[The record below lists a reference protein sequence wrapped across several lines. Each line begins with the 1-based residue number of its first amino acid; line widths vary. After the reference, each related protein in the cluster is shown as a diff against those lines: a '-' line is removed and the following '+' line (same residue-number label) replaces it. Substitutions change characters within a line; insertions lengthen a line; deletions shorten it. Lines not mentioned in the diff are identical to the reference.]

1 MIPVRLEMRNFLP
14 YRVHDPLKFEGI
26 HLACLTGPN
35 GAGKSSILDAIT
47 WALWGSA
54 RTKRDEDLIH
64 QGQDD
69 MHVQLDFEQEDI
81 LYRIIRRRSRSKRSS
96 TGTLDLFVRNAEG
109 HFHTINEPTMRATQE
124 KITHL
129 LRLDYETFIHSAFLQ
144 QGKADAF
151 TTQQPAKRKQIL
163 SDILGLEQWEK
174 FEERVKEHL
183 SVLKQRIDFCEER
196 IKEINAELAR
206 KPALEAEKAEA
217 KHLYAEAEQAR
228 DLAQA
233 LLDAIKDAPANLKN
247 REEKKN
253 ECERR
258 QREHQRDLEGVI
270 EQIARHEKQIEDYAV
285 IIGMREEIEGG
296 YTALQTARD
305 TDQSLNA
312 KLTDLISLDQRRA
325 DFNSQLSAA
334 RARLE
339 SECEA
344 LMKNMTQLEQI
355 IAAQPADNLEAAQE
369 EVSALQTLEV
379 ERDDITRQENTL
391 REERAGISS
400 LLSSIELQGKEKKDR
415 VQALRDAP
423 DTAACPLCGQPLSA
437 EHRELLIAQLGEEVE
452 THRLDYRARKDRI
465 KDIDTEIKVFKTQLT
480 SVEGSLKQ
488 LPALLENV
496 GKLQAQLTAASTATL
511 RIEEEQA
518 RFAVVQ
524 AELEAE
530 TFAPDVRTALA
541 LLNHEQDALG
551 YDKSAHDATRR
562 TLDEYRRFEQLKMQ
576 LSIAQ
581 QSLPAIEEALQGS
594 KIRRERLS
602 ELIGEIDED
611 VMKLEI
617 EIAGLQ
623 VQVAEYNQRELEV
636 RKRHTEL
643 LSAHGRLNRAEQAL
657 EAIETQAQRK
667 AKYEKDRETYRHE
680 EGVYKELKTAF
691 GKNGIPAMI
700 IETAIP
706 ELEVIANDLLSR
718 MTDGRMNLRLMTQRE
733 KVTGGTAETLDIE
746 IADELGTR
754 NYELYS
760 GGEAFRINFAIRIAL
775 SQLLTRRAGA
785 RLRTLFIDEGFG
797 TQDDSGRN
805 KLVEAITAI
814 QNDFDMILV
823 ITHIDDLRDS
833 FPVHVVVDK
842 TSSGSRVSIR

>member
-26 HLACLTGPN
+26 HLACLTGSN
-35 GAGKSSILDAIT
+35 GAGKSSILDAMT

-69 MHVQLDFEQEDI
+69 MHVQLDFEQEGI

-96 TGTLDLFVRNAEG
+96 TGTLDLFVRNSDG
-109 HFHTINEPTMRATQE
+109 HFHTINEPTMRATQD
-124 KITHL
+124 KINKL
-129 LRLDYETFIHSAFLQ
+129 LRLDYDTFVHSAFLQ

-151 TTQQPAKRKQIL
+151 TTQQPARRKQIL
-163 SDILGLEQWEK
+163 ADILGLEQWAK
-174 FEERVKEHL
+174 YEERVKET
-183 SVLKQRIDFCEER
+183 LKGLETRINVCEER
-196 IKEINAELAR
+196 IREINLELSR
-206 KPALEAEKAEA
+206 KPSLEAEKAEA
-217 KHLYAEAEQAR
+217 ARLYAEAEQAR
-228 DLAQA
+228 DQAQA

-247 REEKKN
+247 RQEKKN

-258 QREHQRDLEGVI
+258 RRDYQRDLDTVI
-270 EQIARHEKQIEDYAV
+270 EQIVRHEKQIEDYAA
-285 IIGMREEIEGG
+285 IIAMREEIEGG

-312 KLTDLISLDQRRA
+312 KLTDLMNLDKRRA
-325 DFNSQLSAA
+325 ELNSLLSAA

-339 SECEA
+339 SECVALTRNIAELEA
-344 LMKNMTQLEQI
+344 T
-355 IAAQPADNLEAAQE
+355 IATQPADNLEAAQA

-379 ERDDITRQENTL
+379 ERDELL
-391 REERAGISS
+391 REENALREEKAGISS
-400 LLSSIELQGKEKKDR
+400 LLSSIEQLGKEKKDR
-415 VQALRDAP
+415 AQALKDAP
-423 DTAACPLCGQPLSA
+423 DTATCPVCGQPLSA
-437 EHRELLIAQLGEEVE
+437 DHRDQLIAQLIEEVE
-452 THRLDYRARKDRI
+452 MHRADYRTKKDRI
-465 KDIDTEIKVFKTQLT
+465 KALEDEIKVYKHRL
-480 SVEGSLKQ
+480 VEVEAGLKQ

-496 GKLQAQLTAASTATL
+496 GKLQAQVTAADQAAV
-511 RIEEEQA
+511 RIEEEYA
-518 RFAVVQ
+518 RLAVVQ
-524 AELEAE
+524 TELAAESY
-530 TFAPDVRTALA
+530 APDVREALA
-541 LLNHEQDALG
+541 LLDSEQDALG
-551 YDKSAHDATRR
+551 YDRSAHDATRR

-581 QSLPAIEEALQGS
+581 QSLPAIEEALQGAQ
-594 KIRRERLS
+594 IRRERLT
-602 ELIGEIDED
+602 ELLGEIDED
-611 VMKLEI
+611 IQKLDI

-623 VQVAEYNQRELEV
+623 VQVAEYNLREQEV

-643 LSAHGRLNRAEQAL
+643 MSAHGRLNRAEQAL
-657 EAIETQAQRK
+657 EAIEIQVQRK
-667 AKYEKDRETYRHE
+667 AKYEKDREGYRHE
-680 EGVYKELKTAF
+680 EGIYKELKTAF

-706 ELEVIANDLLSR
+706 ELEVTANELLAR
-718 MTDGRMNLRLMTQRE
+718 MSDGRMNLRLTTQKE

-754 NYELYS
+754 HYELYS

-775 SQLLTRRAGA
+775 SQMLARRAGA
-785 RLRTLFIDEGFG
+785 HLRTLFIDEGFG
-797 TQDDSGRN
+797 TQDDTGRN

-814 QNDFDMILV
+814 QDDFDLILV

-833 FPVHVVVDK
+833 FPVHVVVEK
-842 TSSGSRVSIR
+842 TVSGSRVVIR